1 MKRNSSP
8 LWPPTLPL
16 ALTTLGLFA
25 GFASHGAASAEGP
38 AQHYEV
44 RSYLLEEA
52 GDRASEDERAI
63 DDYLRDALLPALA
76 RQGIGPVGVFR
87 NSANDETES
96 PRIVV
101 VIPFDDPA
109 DFARVRS
116 TIETDSEYQA
126 AAKGYLDRGPRDAP
140 YRRVRSEWL
149 VAMDCMPQL
158 AVPEGTLENDDRVYE
173 LRVYESANE
182 RLGQLKVDM
191 FNAGEVPIFLDSGIQ
206 PIFIG
211 QALVGPQLPSLTY
224 LTVYPSEQARTEAWD
239 TFRSHPDWKVLSREP
254 KYAGTVSR
262 IDKFVLMAKPY
273 SQM

>member
-1 MKRNSSP
+1 MTPEIQP
-8 LWPPTLPL
+8 LRFSRILQI
-16 ALTTLGLFA
+16 TTLGLFA
-25 GFASHGAASAEGP
+25 GLGIHNAALAEGP

-44 RSYLLEEA
+44 RSYLLSESGEGSA
-52 GDRASEDERAI
+52 EDEQAI
-63 DDYLRDALLPALA
+63 DRYLRDALLPALG
-76 RQGIGPVGVFR
+76 RHGIGPVGVFR
-87 NSANDETES
+87 NAANDETGS

-109 DFARVRS
+109 EFAPLRS
-116 TIETDSEYQA
+116 KIATDAGYRA
-126 AAKGYLDRGPRDAP
+126 AAKEYLGRGPKESP
-140 YRRVRSEWL
+140 YQRIQSEWL
-149 VAMDCMPQL
+149 IAMDCMPRMD
-158 AVPEGTLENDDRVYE
+158 VPKGTLENDARVYE

-211 QALVGPQLPSLTY
+211 QALIGPQLPSLTY
-224 LTVYPSEQARTEAWD
+224 LTVYPSEEARLRAWD
-239 TFRSHPDWKVLSREP
+239 TFRSHPDWKVLSRDP

-262 IDKFVLMAKPY
+262 IDKFVLVAKPY